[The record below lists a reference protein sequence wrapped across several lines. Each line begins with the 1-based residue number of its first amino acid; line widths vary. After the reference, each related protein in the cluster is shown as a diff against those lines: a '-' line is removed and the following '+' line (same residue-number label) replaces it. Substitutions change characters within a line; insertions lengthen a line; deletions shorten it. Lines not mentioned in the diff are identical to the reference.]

1 MSSLVAAERRTFSA
15 LALIAA
21 AVVAL
26 TLVAVTGTILLEPP
40 ALPHPGT
47 TGHEAALEA
56 LMVLVLNG

>member
-15 LALIAA
+15 LALLAA

-26 TLVAVTGTILLEPP
+26 TLIAVTGTILLEPP
-40 ALPHPGT
+40 AMPHPG

-56 LMVLVLNG
+56 LVALVLRG